1 MPSPSP
7 SISTAA
13 VLDHQVPT
21 VPPRQRPTPG
31 AVRPTA
37 TDPAVVKRAVKAA
50 ALGNAMEWFDFGVYS
65 YIAVTLGKV
74 FFPSGN
80 PTAQLLST
88 FGAFAA
94 AFLVRPIGGMV
105 FGPLGDRVGRQKI
118 LALTMI
124 MMAAGTFAIG
134 LIPSY
139 AAIGVGAPL
148 LLLAARLVQGFSTGG
163 EYAGA
168 STFIAEYAPDKRR
181 GFLGSWLEFGTL
193 AGYIGGAGL
202 VTLMTALLSDD
213 AMLSWGWRVPFL
225 IAGPMGII
233 GLYLRMRLEE
243 TPAFAAEAAKA
254 EASAAE
260 RRAKV
265 PLREMIVGQWKALLL
280 CVALV
285 LVFNVTDYMLLSYMP
300 SYLTSELKY
309 DETHGLLVVLGVM
322 ALMMIVQ
329 PFAGALTDRVGRRP
343 VIAAGCA
350 GFLLLS
356 VPALLLIRD
365 GSLVAVA
372 LGMGG
377 AGAAAGVLHRGHA
390 GRAAGAVPDAGAVRV
405 AVDRVQR
412 VRVPVRRDD
421 AAGGDGADRGDGE
434 HDDARVL
441 HDGRGRGRRGRRVVH
456 DGVGGAATAGV
467 CAGGVTR
474 PHAQF
479 PAPLF
484 TGVPVTPFARRSP
497 RPLWHRG
504 AGDAP
509 CAQFPAPLCL
519 CLGHPFHLRAGG
531 RRSRSSPRP
540 LMWRGHRFHLR
551 AGGGHS
557 RSSPRPCGHL
567 RAGGGSRAVPRAP
580 VVTCGP
586 VGGLSRSSPRP

>member
-1 MPSPSP
+1 MA
-7 SISTAA
+7 TATA
-13 VLDHQVPT
+13 VTP
-21 VPPRQRPTPG
+21 RPTTRR
-31 AVRPTA
+31 AAKARNVTV
-37 TDPAVVKRAVKAA
+37 TDPALVRRAVKAA

-94 AFLVRPIGGMV
+94 AFLVRPLGGMV
-105 FGPLGDRVGRQKI
+105 FGPLGDRIGRQKV

-139 AAIGVGAPL
+139 SVIGVGAPL

-168 STFIAEYAPDKRR
+168 STFIAEYAPDKKR
-181 GFLGSWLEFGTL
+181 GFFGSWLEFGTL

-202 VTLMTALLSDD
+202 VTLMTALLSSDD
-213 AMLSWGWRVPFL
+213 LLSWGWRIPFL

-243 TPAFAAEAAKA
+243 TPAFAAQLEKA
-254 EASAAE
+254 EA
-260 RRAKV
+260 RPKV
-265 PLREMIVGQWKALLL
+265 PLRDMVAGQWKALLI
-280 CVALV
+280 CMGLV

-356 VPALLLIRD
+356 IPALLLIRQ
-365 GSLVAVA
+365 GSLLAVGLGMAA
-372 LGMGG
+372 LGLLLVCFTAAMPAALPALFPTRVRYGSLSIGFNVSVSLFGG
-377 AGAAAGVLHRGHA
+377 TTPLVVTALIGATGNMMMPAYYMMAAAVVGGFAVWRMSESA
-390 GRAAGAVPDAGAVRV
+390 GRPLPGS
-405 AVDRVQR
+405 
-412 VRVPVRRDD
+412 
-421 AAGGDGADRGDGE
+421 
-434 HDDARVL
+434 
-441 HDGRGRGRRGRRVVH
+441 
-456 DGVGGAATAGV
+456 
-467 CAGGVTR
+467 
-474 PHAQF
+474 
-479 PAPLF
+479 AP
-484 TGVPVTPFARRSP
+484 SIE
-497 RPLWHRG
+497 
-504 AGDAP
+504 
-509 CAQFPAPLCL
+509 
-519 CLGHPFHLRAGG
+519 
-531 RRSRSSPRP
+531 
-540 LMWRGHRFHLR
+540 
-551 AGGGHS
+551 
-557 RSSPRPCGHL
+557 
-567 RAGGGSRAVPRAP
+567 GS
-580 VVTCGP
+580 
-586 VGGLSRSSPRP
+586 

>member
-1 MPSPSP
+1 MATATAVSPSLP
-7 SISTAA
+7 KTRRAA
-13 VLDHQVPT
+13 QARDVT
-21 VPPRQRPTPG
+21 V
-31 AVRPTA
+31 
-37 TDPAVVKRAVKAA
+37 TDPALVKRAVKAA

-94 AFLVRPIGGMV
+94 AFLVRPLGGMV
-105 FGPLGDRVGRQKI
+105 FGPLGDRVGRQKV

-139 AAIGVGAPL
+139 ASIGVGAPL

-181 GFLGSWLEFGTL
+181 GFFGSWLEFGTL

-202 VTLMTALLSDD
+202 VTLMTALLSSAD
-213 AMLSWGWRVPFL
+213 LVSWGWRIPFL

-243 TPAFAAEAAKA
+243 TPAFAAEVQKA
-254 EASAAE
+254 EAA
-260 RRAKV
+260 RPKV
-265 PLREMIVGQWKALLL
+265 PLREMVAGQWRALLL
-280 CVALV
+280 CMGLV

-350 GFLLLS
+350 GFLFLS
-356 VPALLLIRD
+356 VPAVLLIRQ
-365 GSLVAVA
+365 GSLLAVG
-372 LGMGG
+372 LGMGALGLLLVCFTAAMPAALPALFPTRVRYGSLSIGFNVSVSLFGGTTPLVVTALIG
-377 AGAAAGVLHRGHA
+377 ATGNMMMPAYYMMAAAVVGGFAVWRMSECA
-390 GRAAGAVPDAGAVRV
+390 GRPLPGSAPAVER
-405 AVDRVQR
+405 
-412 VRVPVRRDD
+412 
-421 AAGGDGADRGDGE
+421 
-434 HDDARVL
+434 
-441 HDGRGRGRRGRRVVH
+441 
-456 DGVGGAATAGV
+456 
-467 CAGGVTR
+467 
-474 PHAQF
+474 
-479 PAPLF
+479 
-484 TGVPVTPFARRSP
+484 
-497 RPLWHRG
+497 
-504 AGDAP
+504 
-509 CAQFPAPLCL
+509 
-519 CLGHPFHLRAGG
+519 
-531 RRSRSSPRP
+531 
-540 LMWRGHRFHLR
+540 
-551 AGGGHS
+551 
-557 RSSPRPCGHL
+557 
-567 RAGGGSRAVPRAP
+567 
-580 VVTCGP
+580 
-586 VGGLSRSSPRP
+586 